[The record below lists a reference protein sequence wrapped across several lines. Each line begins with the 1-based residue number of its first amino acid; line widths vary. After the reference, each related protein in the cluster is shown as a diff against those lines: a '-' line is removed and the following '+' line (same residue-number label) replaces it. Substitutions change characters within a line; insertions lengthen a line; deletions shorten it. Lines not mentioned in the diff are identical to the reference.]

1 MRSCFFFILTIFFS
15 GASPALAANTGPA
28 APDSTPYVNARSV
41 EAERALRRI
50 SSVSLSF
57 LKSEEEKVKWASARL
72 AWVSLL
78 RLQSRD
84 DEALKV
90 FGECAAACEKFGPKG
105 EWKAAKAWGCGK
117 NPALI
122 PCGKKAK

>member
-1 MRSCFFFILTIFFS
+1 MAI
-15 GASPALAANTGPA
+15 ASPDGLASADP
-28 APDSTPYVNARSV
+28 TPYVNARSV

-50 SSVSLSF
+50 SSADFASLRTD
-57 LKSEEEKVKWASARL
+57 EEKVKWASARL

-84 DEALKV
+84 EEALKV
-90 FGECAAACEKFGPKG
+90 FGECAGFCEKFGPKG